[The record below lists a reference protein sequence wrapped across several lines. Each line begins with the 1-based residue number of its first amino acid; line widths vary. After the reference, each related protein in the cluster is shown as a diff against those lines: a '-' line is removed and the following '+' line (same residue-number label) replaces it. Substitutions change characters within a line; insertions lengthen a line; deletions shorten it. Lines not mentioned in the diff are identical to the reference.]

1 MNASTRLLGV
11 ETHWIRKVLTIAANR
26 VLWVLFTSYCRIV
39 CFFFMLTLLLIW
51 SIVFPSFFLF
61 SHLNS
66 LYFRLLHKGLFRLFS
81 LTMDMAAF
89 CGYCHGNLR
98 AHTPPMQPN
107 QLKTL
112 FRVEGGWA
120 PKISHDIEGVDRW
133 DCWFWHI
140 EGSKHSTYP
149 SWTWGN
155 LSSWLPSNTVGLL
168 LEWWCSN
175 MAGFKT
181 LKISPI
187 SSYSSVTRAQHTFQ
201 IERSQTWSG
210 VIILPTQTMHY

>member
-81 LTMDMAAF
+81 LTMDMA
-89 CGYCHGNLR
+89 
-98 AHTPPMQPN
+98 
-107 QLKTL
+107 L
-112 FRVEGGWA
+112 FRVGLRGGGPLRFPWY
-120 PKISHDIEGVDRW
+120 W
-133 DCWFWHI
+133 
-140 EGSKHSTYP
+140 GS
-149 SWTWGN
+149 GQ
-155 LSSWLPSNTVGLL
+155 VRLL
-168 LEWWCSN
+168 
-175 MAGFKT
+175 
-181 LKISPI
+181 
-187 SSYSSVTRAQHTFQ
+187 
-201 IERSQTWSG
+201 
-210 VIILPTQTMHY
+210 ILPHWGFQTLHLPFFGHGEICHPDCPAIQLVYY